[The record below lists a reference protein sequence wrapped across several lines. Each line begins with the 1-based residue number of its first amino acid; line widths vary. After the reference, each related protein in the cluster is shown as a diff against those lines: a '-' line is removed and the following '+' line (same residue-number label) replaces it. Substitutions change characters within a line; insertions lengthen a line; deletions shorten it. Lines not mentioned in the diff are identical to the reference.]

1 MALKVLRN
9 DHVWENGQFRE
20 LEAARSIRQQRR
32 SHPASRLVRAVLDS
46 FEIPGPDGEHLCL
59 IHELLREDL
68 VSLQA
73 RAGKATLPLPLIKVI
88 LMTLLW
94 ELDFLHRCCH
104 IIHTGMLNRNLFS
117 ENPGSGFGLAT
128 GTRELKLVL

>member
-1 MALKVLRN
+1 M
-9 DHVWENGQFRE
+9 
-20 LEAARSIRQQRR
+20 
-32 SHPASRLVRAVLDS
+32 LDS
-46 FEIPGPDGEHLCL
+46 FEIPGPDGKHLCL

-104 IIHTGMLNRNLFS
+104 IIHTGMLY
-117 ENPGSGFGLAT
+117 
-128 GTRELKLVL
+128 